1 MYSPL
6 IKDGALSIDE
16 QGLLIDAPDIQTQM
30 TVTVSAYNC
39 MYDSNVESQL
49 IPYLT
54 SIPVNGWS
62 STAIINIISSA
73 YKLIMIPLG
82 LIYGLKIATSPL
94 TPNTIQIKINATDKE
109 GASVSLN
116 WINP

>member
-6 IKDGALSIDE
+6 IKDGALSINE

-30 TVTVSAYNC
+30 TVSVSAYNC

-54 SIPVNGWS
+54 SIPVRGWS
-62 STAIINIISSA
+62 SIAISNIVSTA
-73 YKLIMIPLG
+73 YKLIMIRQN
-82 LIYGLKIATSPL
+82 LISGLKIASKFL
-94 TPNTIQIKINATDKE
+94 TLNTIQIKISAIDQE
-109 GASVSLN
+109 GTPVSLN
-116 WINP
+116 WVNP